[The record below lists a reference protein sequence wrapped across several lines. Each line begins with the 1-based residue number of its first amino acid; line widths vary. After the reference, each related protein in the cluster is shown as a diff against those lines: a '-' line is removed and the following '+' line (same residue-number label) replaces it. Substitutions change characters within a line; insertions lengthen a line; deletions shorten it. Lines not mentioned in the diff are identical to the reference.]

1 MRGGVAPD
9 VRDGLTPVARRALGA
24 LGELQA
30 RTPLHV
36 KSADTLDAVL
46 AAGRVDGG
54 RRAIYRELVRMA
66 GDWMMR
72 HPLVD
77 GAGDLGSIDGE
88 DAASADYT
96 QMRLSAAGEDVLHDA
111 RLPNLLVNGSFSVA
125 TGGASL
131 IPPHNLREVA
141 DAAIA
146 LIDDPRIGVE
156 ELMRHLPGPDFPT
169 GGVAGAGDL
178 TAAYATG
185 SGAIAVRARAAVEEA
200 AAIVVSELPFMVG
213 KGGRDGVV
221 ADIRRAV
228 RAKQVRGVREVE
240 DQSSP
245 IAGLRIAI
253 VLAGDA
259 EPDEVLEA
267 LYAHTRLQSHVAIDL
282 VATVGHEPRRLG
294 LVDLVE
300 QYVAHRRE
308 VVAGQ
313 LAASASAD
321 RVIEAVRSELLDVAE
336 RHGDPRR
343 TELR

>member
-9 VRDGLTPVARRALGA
+9 VRDGLTTVARRALHA

-46 AAGRVDGG
+46 ATGRVDGG
-54 RRAIYRELVRMA
+54 RRAIYGELVRMA

-77 GAGDLGSIDGE
+77 GAGSLGSIDGE

-96 QMRLSAAGEDVLHDA
+96 EMRLTAAGEDVLQDA
-111 RLPNLLVNGSFSVA
+111 RFPNLLVNGSFSVA
-125 TGGASL
+125 TGGASR

-146 LIDDPRIGVE
+146 LIDEPQIGIE

-169 GGVAGAGDL
+169 GAIAAGDGL
-178 TAAYATG
+178 LEAYATG
-185 SGAIAVRARAAVEEA
+185 RGAIVLRARAEVDEA
-200 AAIVVSELPFMVG
+200 TAIVVSELPFMVG

-221 ADIRRAV
+221 TDIRRAV
-228 RAKQVRGVREVE
+228 RARRVRGVRAVE

-245 IAGLRIAI
+245 IAGLRIVIA
-253 VLAGDA
+253 LAHGA
-259 EPDEVLEA
+259 EPDEVLET
-267 LYAHTRLQSHVAIDL
+267 LYAHTRLQSRFAIDL
-282 VATVGHEPRRLG
+282 VAGVGHEARRLD
-294 LVDLVE
+294 LVDLVA
-300 QYVAHRRE
+300 QYLEHRRA
-308 VVAGQ
+308 VVARGM
-313 LAASASAD
+313 AAGASAE
-321 RVIEAVRSELLDVAE
+321 RVNDVVRSELLDVAE